1 MKQRQGELRAGAGK
15 LLHRKGTDIYV
26 PRVLLTEGVDAGEW
40 EEVEADTLPPY
51 TRAEYEARVAA
62 LVRERYTEAEEFALQ
77 RKAINRAT
85 TPATATIEDADAAMA
100 EYEAYNLYVEQC
112 KARAKDPALYL
123 PEEPQAALGGDESQQ
138 EAALG
143 EELTERESPEDL
155 SACRSA
161 EAEKSPG
168 RSAEAEKPGAENR
181 DEVELDDMSCHE

>member
-123 PEEPQAALGGDESQQ
+123 PDEPDEPISEDHSEETDPAAKDL
-138 EAALG
+138 
-143 EELTERESPEDL
+143 ED
-155 SACRSA
+155 
-161 EAEKSPG
+161 
-168 RSAEAEKPGAENR
+168 
-181 DEVELDDMSCHE
+181 H